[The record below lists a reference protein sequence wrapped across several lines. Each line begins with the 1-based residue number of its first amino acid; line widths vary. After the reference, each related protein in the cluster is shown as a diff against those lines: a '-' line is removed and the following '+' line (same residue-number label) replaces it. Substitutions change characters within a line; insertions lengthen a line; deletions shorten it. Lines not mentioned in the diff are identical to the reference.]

1 MITVDKREKNSMVL
15 SELIERKQEITL
27 EQLAVADYI
36 IGDIAIERKT
46 LTDFVSS
53 MLSKRLHRQMEEMK
67 QYPRQILIIEGMDA
81 HPLQEFGNLNPNAV
95 RGMLLSVMLDFKIPV
110 IFTKD
115 CAETAEFLILL
126 EKKQSAPQ
134 KEFSMMAKKRASNIY
149 EQQQFILEA
158 FPGIGPATAKAL
170 LKEFGTVKNVLNA
183 NTEDLIRS
191 KLNKNKAEAMKRIIE
206 TGYKEI

>member
-1 MITVDKREKNSMVL
+1 MDKREKNSMIL
-15 SELIERKQEITL
+15 AELIERKQEIRL

-46 LTDFVSS
+46 ISDFVSS

-67 QYPRQILIIEGMDA
+67 QYPRQMIVIEGMDT
-81 HPLQEFGNLNPNAV
+81 HPLQEFGNMNPNAV

-134 KEFSMMAKKRASNIY
+134 KEFSMMAKKRSSSIY
-149 EQQQFILEA
+149 EQQQFILES
-158 FPGIGPATAKAL
+158 FPGIGPSTAKAL
-170 LKEFGTVKNVLNA
+170 LKRFGSVKSVMNA
-183 NTEDLIRS
+183 SAEELVES
-191 KLNKNKAEAMKRIIE
+191 KLHKNKAEAMKKIIE
-206 TGYKEI
+206 TEYISKI

>member
-1 MITVDKREKNSMVL
+1 MDKREKNSMIL
-15 SELIERKQEITL
+15 AELIERKQEIKL

-46 LTDFVSS
+46 ISDFVSS

-67 QYPRQILIIEGMDA
+67 QFPRQMIVIEGMDT
-81 HPLQEFGNLNPNAV
+81 HPLQEFGNMNPNAV
-95 RGMLLSVMLDFKIPV
+95 RGMILSVMLDFKIPV

-134 KEFSMMAKKRASNIY
+134 KEFSMMAKKRSSSIY
-149 EQQQFILEA
+149 EQQQFILES
-158 FPGIGPATAKAL
+158 FPGIGPSTAKAL
-170 LKEFGTVKNVLNA
+170 LKQFGSVKSVMNA
-183 NTEDLIRS
+183 DAEDLIKA
-191 KLNKNKAEAMKRIIE
+191 KLHENKAEAMKKIIE
-206 TGYKEI
+206 TQYISKL

>member
-1 MITVDKREKNSMVL
+1 MDKREKNSMIL
-15 SELIERKQEITL
+15 AELIERKQEIKL

-46 LTDFVSS
+46 ISDFVSS

-67 QYPRQILIIEGMDA
+67 QFPRQMIVIEGMDT
-81 HPLQEFGNLNPNAV
+81 HPLQEFGNMNPNAV
-95 RGMLLSVMLDFKIPV
+95 RGMILSVMLDFKIPV

-134 KEFSMMAKKRASNIY
+134 KEFSMMAKKRSSSIY
-149 EQQQFILEA
+149 EQQQFILES
-158 FPGIGPATAKAL
+158 FPGIGPSTAKAL
-170 LKEFGTVKNVLNA
+170 LKQFGSVKSVMNA
-183 NTEDLIRS
+183 DAEDLIKA
-191 KLNKNKAEAMKRIIE
+191 KLHKNKAEAMKKIIE
-206 TGYKEI
+206 TQYISKL